1 MAPFPAYFAAP
12 HDAPQGS
19 GGASGFLPA
28 SLPYGAGFLPG
39 DPQARSEGG
48 GSIGMGLF
56 EAGGAEAAARH
67 FGASYSLLER
77 QRPDVASVA
86 RFAHRIEVATFYMCV
101 AFEYAGVREFE
112 IEIHRMPRRDGPLTW
127 LGWLVETTFQ
137 RFTMLRRALMH
148 NWTPPVE
155 VEPLTYSAFQSLCEL
170 TPSGHHLKQLFVSRR
185 AFAIEALVNQ
195 LDLIAKVVQD
205 TAGLAS
211 DAENLLNDRST
222 EQAAARLASNQAE
235 VIAQAGEALGLREAA
250 RRLSMSHQNLHK
262 RIAAGSALGV
272 MRGRELIVPSI
283 QFVASGDGEK
293 IVPNLRN
300 VLGLFKEARAGNWSA
315 LQFLVEEDPRLGGR
329 PIEALKAGEVEWA
342 VAAARAYLGLDEA

>member
-1 MAPFPAYFAAP
+1 V
-12 HDAPQGS
+12 
-19 GGASGFLPA
+19 SGFLPA
-28 SLPYGAGFLPG
+28 SLAFGAGFGPG
-39 DPQARSEGG
+39 EPYSGSEGG

-56 EAGGAEAAARH
+56 EAAGAEAAARH

-86 RFAHRIEVATFYMCV
+86 RFAHRIEVATFYMCI
-101 AFEYAGVREFE
+101 AFEYAGVREIE
-112 IEIHRMPRRDGPLTW
+112 IEIEVEQGPGRDTPLTW
-127 LGWLVETTFQ
+127 FGWLVETTFR
-137 RFTMLRRALMH
+137 RFRMLRRALMH
-148 NWTPPVE
+148 KWTPPVE

-205 TAGLAS
+205 AAGLACN
-211 DAENLLNDRST
+211 AENLLNDRSAQ
-222 EQAAARLASNQAE
+222 QAAVQLASNQAE
-235 VIAQAGEALGLREAA
+235 VIARAGEVLGLREAA
-250 RRLSMSHQNLHK
+250 RRLAMSHQNLHK

-283 QFVASGDGEK
+283 QFVAGGEAEK

-315 LQFLVEEDPRLGGR
+315 LQFLVEEDPGLGGR
-329 PIEALKAGEVEWA
+329 PIEVLKAGEVERT